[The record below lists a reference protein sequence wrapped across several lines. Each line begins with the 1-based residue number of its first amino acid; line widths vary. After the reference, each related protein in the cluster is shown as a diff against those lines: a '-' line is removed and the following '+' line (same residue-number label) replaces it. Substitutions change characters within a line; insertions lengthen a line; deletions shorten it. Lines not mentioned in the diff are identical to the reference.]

1 MLDSLNIF
9 IIIKVFMFIA
19 ISLHI
24 LAATIWVGGMFFAYS
39 FLRPVAADVLEP
51 PQRLTL
57 WVKVFEKFFN
67 WVWLAIIVLIGS
79 GHFMIAQFEGMAN
92 VGKHVHIMML
102 LGYIMSAI
110 FMHVY
115 FAPFKRL
122 KAAVALQDWPNAASN
137 LNLIRKMVLLNLVLG
152 LLTVFLASAGRY
164 LPL

>member
-1 MLDSLNIF
+1 
-9 IIIKVFMFIA
+9 MFIA

-39 FLRPVAADVLEP
+39 FLRPVAANVIEP

-57 WVKVFEKFFN
+57 WVKVFEKFFI
-67 WVWLAIIVLIGS
+67 WVWIAVVLLIGT
-79 GHFMIAQFEGMAN
+79 GHFMIAQFQGLAS
-92 VGKHVHIMML
+92 VGKHIHIMML

-110 FMHVY
+110 FMHIY

-122 KAAVALQDWPNAASN
+122 KAAVAAQDWPKAASN

-152 LLTVFLASAGRY
+152 LLTVFIASAGRY
-164 LPL
+164 IAL